1 MKETFIIRTEW
12 MDSILELDPLD
23 QAQVFRNL
31 FHFHAGEENL
41 INLNNLSV
49 KLVWKLIEPN
59 LKRNIVSY
67 DKRSLTSADNG
78 RRGGRP
84 KSTFADNQEDN
95 NLNNLTQKPI
105 ETKEPIESLSVS
117 VSDSDSVSVSD
128 SELKNQAT
136 VVATEKKIDIPS
148 DFPFQSEYAKQAMRD
163 YISHR
168 RQLKVKPYTKI
179 GLERAMK
186 EWEQWGEAVF
196 IEAVNNTI
204 SKNYQGIFHP
214 KDNSNNNKNGYTYT
228 PQKITGRVEPAPH
241 GTPFG
246 KL

>member
-1 MKETFIIRTEW
+1 MRDSTIIYRSFYEAIKE
-12 MDSILELDPLD
+12 LPAQN
-23 QAQVFRNL
+23 QAEVWNAVF
-31 FHFHAGEENL
+31 EYS
-41 INLNNLSV
+41 LNFQ
-49 KLVWKLIEPN
+49 LIELSGLSKTIFTLIKPQLDAN
-59 LKRNIVSY
+59 LKRYQSGTTPKQKRTGSETEAKPKRNESETEAKVKQTVSE
-67 DKRSLTSADNG
+67 TEANVNDNE
-78 RRGGRP
+78 
-84 KSTFADNQEDN
+84 KVNDNDN
-95 NLNNLTQKPI
+95 ENQNPLN
-105 ETKEPIESLSVS
+105 
-117 VSDSDSVSVSD
+117 
-128 SELKNQAT
+128 NQAT

-214 KDNSNNNKNGYTYT
+214 KDNLNNNKNGYTYT